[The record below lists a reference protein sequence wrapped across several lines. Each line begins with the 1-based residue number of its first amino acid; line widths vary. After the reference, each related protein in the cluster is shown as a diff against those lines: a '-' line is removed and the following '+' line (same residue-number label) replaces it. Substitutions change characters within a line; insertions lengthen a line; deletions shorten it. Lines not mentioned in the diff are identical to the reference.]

1 MIGVM
6 APYAPAHPLEEAVA
20 DEVEVIRSSGPR
32 GVGKRLDLSDPRT
45 INKEVV
51 VALSRRISPEAIA
64 DKIGELL
71 EMKRQTKAGLIPD
84 ARAMEAGIKLYLAYA
99 VGLPVQR
106 QELVTVAINAD
117 SMTGLRERLKSSPA
131 MRDALAGLLAE
142 VAEESTKTDGI
153 QASAEQII
161 DG

>member
-1 MIGVM
+1 MMWNSAVVLR
-6 APYAPAHPLEEAVA
+6 AVLRQKAEEQKQLKS
-20 DEVEVIRSSGPR
+20 D
-32 GVGKRLDLSDPRT
+32 VGRMQEEERK
-45 INKEVV
+45 
-51 VALSRRISPEAIA
+51 
-64 DKIGELL
+64 LL

-84 ARAMEAGIKLYLAYA
+84 VRAMEAGIKLYLAYA

-142 VAEESTKTDGI
+142 VAEESTKTDDTPAGD
-153 QASAEQII
+153 SLII